1 MNYHY
6 FVDRL
11 ERISDSRVCKFLKK
25 GLSFFLFI

>member
-6 FVDRL
+6 FVDHS

-25 GLSFFLFI
+25 GLSFIYL